1 MEILQW
7 DHQVVQILGSKTTE
21 ELIFLEK
28 ILLTTLQTAKIVEEV
43 LIQRWKK
50 EIVA

>member
-21 ELIFLEK
+21 ELNFLER
-28 ILLTTLQTAKIVEEV
+28 ILLTLQTAKIVEEV

>member
-21 ELIFLEK
+21 ELIFLER
-28 ILLTTLQTAKIVEEV
+28 ILLTLQTAKIVEEV